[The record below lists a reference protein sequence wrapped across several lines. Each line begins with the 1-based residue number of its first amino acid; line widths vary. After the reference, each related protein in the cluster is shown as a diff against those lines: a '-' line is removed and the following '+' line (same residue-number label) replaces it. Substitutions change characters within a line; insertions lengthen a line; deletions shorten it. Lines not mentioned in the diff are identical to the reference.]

1 MPKPNRVLTQ
11 LLSGRMYDVGVMGT
25 TAPDISALKTKM
37 RESWMAGDFGVIA
50 RYAARDEEEFIA
62 RLKLAR
68 GTRVLDVAC
77 GTGNTA
83 IPAARGGAKVIGVD
97 IASNLIAQAWERA
110 REAGVAAEFREGD
123 AEQLEFPDASFDVVI
138 SVFGAMFA
146 PRPERVAAEFLRVC
160 RPGGTIAMG
169 NWTPTGFVGKM
180 FAVSAKHVPPPPG
193 IPAPSLWGDENVVR
207 QRFGQGAKEVKLA
220 RVTCDFSYP
229 FPPAEVVQLFRT
241 YFGPTKIAFSKLDAN
256 GQAALAADLE
266 RMWTEHNLA
275 QDGTTRIPAEYL
287 EVHVIRA

>member
-1 MPKPNRVLTQ
+1 M
-11 LLSGRMYDVGVMGT
+11 LSMGT
-25 TAPDISALKTKM
+25 ASPDINALKARM

-50 RYAARDEEEFIA
+50 RYAEAAEEEFIDQLQ
-62 RLKLAR
+62 LKP

-83 IPAARGGAKVIGVD
+83 IPAAQKGASVTGVD
-97 IASNLIAQAWERA
+97 IASNLLAQARQRA
-110 REAGVAAEFREGD
+110 QQAGVSAEFREGD
-123 AEQLEFPDASFDVVI
+123 AEQLDFPEASFDVII

-169 NWTPTGFVGKM
+169 NWTPTGFVGKI
-180 FAVSAKHVPPPPG
+180 FAVTAKHVPPPPG
-193 IPAPSLWGDENVVR
+193 IPAPSLWGDESVVR
-207 QRFGQGAKEVKLA
+207 ERFGKGAKQIACK
-220 RVTCDFSYP
+220 RRTCDFAYP

-241 YFGPTKIAFSKLDAN
+241 YFGPTKVAFSRLDAN

-266 RMWTEHNLA
+266 RMWTEENRA
-275 QDGTTRIPAEYL
+275 KDGSTLIPAEYL
-287 EVHVIRA
+287 DVRIIRV

>member
-1 MPKPNRVLTQ
+1 
-11 LLSGRMYDVGVMGT
+11 
-25 TAPDISALKTKM
+25 
-37 RESWMAGDFGVIA
+37 MAGDFGVIA
-50 RYAARDEEEFIA
+50 RYAEAAEEEFIEH
-62 RLKLAR
+62 LKLKP
-68 GTRVLDVAC
+68 GTSVLDVAC

-83 IPAARGGAKVIGVD
+83 VPAAQAGARVIGVD
-97 IASNLIAQAWERA
+97 IASNLIAQARQRA
-110 REAGVAAEFREGD
+110 QQAGVVADFREGD
-123 AEQLEFPDASFDVVI
+123 AEQLDFPDASFDVVI

-180 FAVSAKHVPPPPG
+180 FQVTAKHVPPPPG

-207 QRFGQGAKEVKLA
+207 QRFGNGAGQITCT
-220 RVTCDFSYP
+220 RRMCDFSYP

-241 YFGPTKIAFSKLDAN
+241 YFGPTKVAFSRLDGN

-266 RMWTEHNLA
+266 RMWTEQNQA
-275 QDGTTRIPAEYL
+275 KDGSTLIPAEYL
-287 EVHVIRA
+287 EVHVTRA

>member
-1 MPKPNRVLTQ
+1 MM
-11 LLSGRMYDVGVMGT
+11 LSMGT
-25 TAPDISALKTKM
+25 ASPDINALKARM

-50 RYAARDEEEFIA
+50 RYAEAAEEEFIDQLQ
-62 RLKLAR
+62 LKP

-83 IPAARGGAKVIGVD
+83 IPAAQKGASVTGVD
-97 IASNLIAQAWERA
+97 IASNLLAQARQRA
-110 REAGVAAEFREGD
+110 QQAGVSAEFREGD
-123 AEQLEFPDASFDVVI
+123 AEQLDFPEASFDVII

-169 NWTPTGFVGKM
+169 NWTPTGFVGKI
-180 FAVSAKHVPPPPG
+180 FAVTAKHVPPPPG
-193 IPAPSLWGDENVVR
+193 IPAPSLWGDESVVR
-207 QRFGQGAKEVKLA
+207 ERFGKGAKQIACK
-220 RVTCDFSYP
+220 RRTCDFAYP

-241 YFGPTKIAFSKLDAN
+241 YFGPTKVAFSRLDAN

-266 RMWTEHNLA
+266 RMWTEENRA
-275 QDGTTRIPAEYL
+275 KDGSTLIPAEYL
-287 EVHVIRA
+287 DVRIIRV

>member
-1 MPKPNRVLTQ
+1 M
-11 LLSGRMYDVGVMGT
+11 LSMGT
-25 TAPDISALKTKM
+25 ASPDINALKARM

-50 RYAARDEEEFIA
+50 RYAEAAEEEFIDQLQ
-62 RLKLAR
+62 LKP

-83 IPAARGGAKVIGVD
+83 IPAAQRGASVTGVD
-97 IASNLIAQAWERA
+97 IASNLLAQARQRA
-110 REAGVAAEFREGD
+110 QQAGVSAEFREGD
-123 AEQLEFPDASFDVVI
+123 AEQLDFPEASFDVII

-169 NWTPTGFVGKM
+169 NWTPTGFVGKI
-180 FAVSAKHVPPPPG
+180 FGVTAKHVPPPPG

-207 QRFGQGAKEVKLA
+207 ERFGKGAKQITCK
-220 RVTCDFSYP
+220 RRMCDFAYP

-241 YFGPTKIAFSKLDAN
+241 YFGPTKVAFSRLDAR

-266 RMWTEHNLA
+266 RMWTEENRSK
-275 QDGTTRIPAEYL
+275 DGSTLIPAEYL
-287 EVHVIRA
+287 DVRIIRV